1 MKAIE
6 SYSFGKMVYDGRTYT
21 SDLIIFPDRV
31 FDNWW
36 RLAGHH
42 LHMEDLQDVLK
53 EKPDVLI
60 IGTGKMG
67 VMKVPKALI
76 EELKQ
81 KDIELYVE
89 KTQEAVR
96 IFNSADKTKKV
107 VGAFHLTC

>member
-1 MKAIE
+1 MKEIE

-31 FDNWW
+31 FANWW
-36 RLAGHH
+36 RLEGHH
-42 LHMEDLQDVLK
+42 VHMEDLKEVLE
-53 EKPDVLI
+53 EKPDVLV

-67 VMKVPKALI
+67 VMKVPEGLI

-81 KDIELYVE
+81 KDIELVVE
-89 KTQEAVR
+89 KTGEAVR
-96 IFNSADKTKKV
+96 IFNSADRTKKV